1 MRDLVF
7 HELNT
12 QCSISNSVLYLND
25 CRASL
30 NDSDFFNAT
39 GRLNLR
45 QPYQYNGK
53 ISASVMNLS
62 TLQPL
67 VRSFGNQ
74 SELAGSVTLDWQ
86 GEGQGMTPKA
96 FGVAPWKNSGKL
108 KFVLEKGRY
117 GNAQSIR
124 ENIYATYLLEVL
136 DVTSIF
142 DASGKTEFTSVK
154 LARRKWLEIY

>member
-30 NDSDFFNAT
+30 NDWDFFNAT

-67 VRSFGNQ
+67 ARTFGNQ
-74 SELAGSVTLDWQ
+74 NELSGSVTLDWQ
-86 GEGQGMTPKA
+86 GGSQGATPKA

-108 KFVLEKGRY
+108 TLVLDKGRD
-117 GNAQSIR
+117 GNTQSGR
-124 ENIYATYLLEVL
+124 ANIA
-136 DVTSIF
+136 
-142 DASGKTEFTSVK
+142 A
-154 LARRKWLEIY
+154 A